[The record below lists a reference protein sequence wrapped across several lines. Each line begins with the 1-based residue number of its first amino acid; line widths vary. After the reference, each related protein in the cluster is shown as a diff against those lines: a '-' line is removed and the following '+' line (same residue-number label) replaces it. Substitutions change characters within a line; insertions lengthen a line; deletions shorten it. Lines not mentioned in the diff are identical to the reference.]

1 MITGTVRDTNTRA
14 GLWLAHVVA
23 FELDGTFIG
32 GAVTDDEGRY
42 MLEIAGPLR
51 EILLRASYVGYADSS
66 QLVDSGASWIDV
78 DLTPVTF
85 ELPEVEIFPEGEPG
99 DDGGDT
105 VTDGGDTATG
115 GGASG
120 GLLLLL
126 LLLAASQS

>member
-32 GAVTDDEGRY
+32 GAVTDEAGRY
-42 MLEIAGPLR
+42 MLDLPGPLR
-51 EILLRASYVGYADSS
+51 EILLRVSYVGYADSS
-66 QLVDSGASWIDV
+66 ELVDSGSSWFDV
-78 DLTPVTF
+78 DLTPATY
-85 ELPEVEIFPEGEPG
+85 ELPEVEIFPE
-99 DDGGDT
+99 
-105 VTDGGDTATG
+105 G